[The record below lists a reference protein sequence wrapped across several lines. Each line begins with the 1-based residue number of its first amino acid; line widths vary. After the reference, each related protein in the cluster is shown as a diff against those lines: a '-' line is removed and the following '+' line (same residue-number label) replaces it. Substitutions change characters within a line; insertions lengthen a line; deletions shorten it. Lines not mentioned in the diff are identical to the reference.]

1 VRQLGE
7 WYASRRVPQGYT
19 HDGRVVG
26 AAIGPSGS
34 SQWAAADWLE
44 EGWSVGAFI
53 GRVRWENQALYTYL
67 PEFRRADVSFFPGVR
82 GGGVVGPVRFQA
94 SYAYG
99 IRLNYLFQARP
110 VTEFRDRGVD
120 LVNHTLSVTL
130 TAVEP

>member
-1 VRQLGE
+1 
-7 WYASRRVPQGYT
+7 
-19 HDGRVVG
+19 VG

-34 SQWAAADWLE
+34 SQWAAADWLQE
-44 EGWSVGAFI
+44 RWSVGGFV

-67 PEFRRADVSFFPGVR
+67 PEFRRADLSLFPGVR
-82 GGGVVGPVRFQA
+82 GAGAVGPVRFQA

-110 VTEFRDRGVD
+110 VTEVRDRGVD

-130 TAVEP
+130 TAAEP